1 MLEQLLACLAGVI
14 TGYVVGLMPGIGVT
28 VMMILLF
35 GILTKIPVLMLLIFY
50 TCCVSACQFGGSVTA
65 LATGL
70 PGETN
75 SFPLIKIRNS
85 IISNGQQSDALFV
98 CAAGHLIGAIS
109 TFSLSFLIIDW
120 IAGYT
125 DYLKTIALIGFS
137 TAGLILCCLFSE
149 SRWYFV
155 MLSVIAAWTLS
166 RIGTN
171 FHTGEQFLTFDNA
184 WLSGGLPVISVVL
197 GAYAMPNIINSLRQS
212 KITVDTEFKSD
223 RPSKKSL
230 ITDNIGPIARGSVL
244 GYIAGLIPYVGVDLS
259 SYLAYY
265 SERLLKRDHMSQ
277 IAAAE
282 TATNAAGIAML
293 LPLLIFGIAVQPSEN
308 LLLEIT
314 NSTSYVLNWN
324 TVKPMF
330 IEVSAWLVIANLL
343 SFILSW
349 NLARPVIDNL
359 SNLGKIVPWML
370 CLLCVYSAYSIGVDY
385 NQGIYYLIV
394 MAAFSLLGW
403 LLRDQD
409 TLPFIFVFMLQDKL
423 EPAIIRIYT
432 LYS

>member
-35 GILTKIPVLMLLIFY
+35 GLLTKIPILLLLIFY

-65 LATGL
+65 LSTGL

-75 SFPLIKIRNS
+75 SFPLLKIRNVVVN
-85 IISNGQQSDALFV
+85 NGQQSDALFL

-109 TFSLSFLIIDW
+109 TFALSIFIID
-120 IAGYT
+120 IISSHT
-125 DYLKTIALIGFS
+125 DYLKTAALLIFS
-137 TAGLILCCLFSE
+137 LTGLLMCVLFSE

-155 MLSVIAAWTLS
+155 IPSIVSAWFLS

-171 FHTGEQFLTFDNA
+171 FHTGEQFMTFDNV
-184 WLSGGLPVISVVL
+184 WISGGLPVISVVL
-197 GAYAMPNIINSLRQS
+197 GMYAMPTIL
-212 KITVDTEFKSD
+212 
-223 RPSKKSL
+223 KSL
-230 ITDNIGPIARGSVL
+230 NQPMLASDTRFNYAQAGRLELITSNAAPIARGSVI
-244 GYIAGLIPYVGVDLS
+244 GYLAGLIPYVGVDLS

-265 SERLLKRDHMSQ
+265 SEKLLKRDHMAQ

-293 LPLLIFGIAVQPSEN
+293 LPLLIFGIAVQPSQN

-314 NSTSYVLNWN
+314 NSVSYVLNW
-324 TVKPMF
+324 TSVKPMF
-330 IEVSAWLVIANLL
+330 MIVAAWLVIANFF
-343 SFILSW
+343 SFFLSW

-359 SNLGKIVPWML
+359 SKLGKAVPWLL
-370 CLLCVYSAYSIGVDY
+370 CLLCVYSVYSIGMEH
-385 NQGIYYLIV
+385 NQGVYYLIV
-394 MAAFSLLGW
+394 MTVFSAIGW
-403 LLRDQD
+403 IFRKED

-423 EPAIIRIYT
+423 EPAIIRLYT